1 MGDEFSKDDEKKVD
15 KFLDQN
21 YDKIFQ
27 TSRTKE
33 QFNTNLENEKIKDN
47 DIISIS
53 NNKDKKEDFKNYYNA
68 KLEVFSKRFDKENMQ
83 REKEEKEEKEKEELR
98 SRLNDLQSSIRSYTY
113 QLSQIRMKEETEKRE
128 KVKKREEFNKK
139 EEEIKN
145 EYFNNL
151 ESEVF
156 QNKECISK
164 FKAYLKVKVE
174 EKDEEKDEN
183 IDEGKNEDKEKLK
196 EKKMKKQK
204 KIK

>member
-68 KLEVFSKRFDKENMQ
+68 KLAEFSERFDKENMQ
-83 REKEEKEEKEKEELR
+83 REKEEKEEKEK
-98 SRLNDLQSSIRSYTY
+98 
-113 QLSQIRMKEETEKRE
+113 
-128 KVKKREEFNKK
+128 
-139 EEEIKN
+139 KN
-145 EYFNNL
+145 
-151 ESEVF
+151 
-156 QNKECISK
+156 
-164 FKAYLKVKVE
+164 
-174 EKDEEKDEN
+174 
-183 IDEGKNEDKEKLK
+183 
-196 EKKMKKQK
+196 
-204 KIK
+204 